1 LRSFIETREWCFAKT
16 MPQWPHEYTVR
27 KFQDPKEEQ
36 ALFEEVVA
44 FIRPHGERRT
54 FEPTG
59 KSSVYFDID
68 GRQYWTM
75 GAPIEETIIINRA
88 WLDWRERLARG
99 ERAESVET

>member
-1 LRSFIETREWCFAKT
+1 

-27 KFQDPKEEQ
+27 KSEDPKEEQ
-36 ALFEEVVA
+36 ALFEETVE
-44 FIRPHGERRT
+44 FIRAQGERRT

-59 KSSVYFDID
+59 KISIYFDID

-75 GAPIEETIIINRA
+75 GAPIKETIIINRA

-99 ERAESVET
+99 EGAESVEA